1 MRMPF
6 KQWLTL
12 GVTLSLLIV
21 LPGCWD
27 YASINTR
34 TAVMGV
40 GIDPTKDPGK
50 FEVTIQFPLLGK
62 TPTSGQ
68 TTNPGDT
75 SSYQNVSTEAVSLA
89 EAFHNLQRKMDREID
104 TSELRA
110 IVVNEKLSGE
120 LMGSAISQFMRLP
133 RMNRLAY
140 LLVTPER
147 AKKILSTNVSD
158 AAPMDFVDRTFKVRQ
173 QGYVIRR
180 ELWQY
185 WRDTTQLGV
194 VPVIPIVKTEPT
206 SASGSDALVF
216 GGVCVY
222 QNNERLFTLSKKETF
237 YLNLLMGKVRGMS
250 FDVPMGEST
259 VTLTEVRAKNR
270 VRCTKAGNTIVLSD
284 RIQVVGS
291 LAKPVDPAAKPI
303 PPTDVIKLEFGISSY
318 LTEQLTAT
326 LQKLQESKA
335 DTVGFGRYYLQFHP
349 EDEQKLRQTWGDMF
363 AHAKPS
369 IAVHVQII
377 SKGVLI

>member
-6 KQWLTL
+6 KQWLTV
-12 GVTLSLLIV
+12 GVTVSLLIF

-40 GIDPTKDPGK
+40 GIDPAEDPGK

-62 TPTSGQ
+62 TPSSGQ
-68 TTNPGDT
+68 TTNPSDT
-75 SSYQNVSTEAVSLA
+75 SSYQNLTIEAVSLA

-104 TSELRA
+104 TSEVRA
-110 IVVNEKLSGE
+110 IVINENLSGE
-120 LMGSAISQFMRLP
+120 LMDSAISQLIRLP

-194 VPVIPIVKTEPT
+194 LPVIPIVQTEPS
-206 SASGSDALVF
+206 SASRSDALVF
-216 GGVCVY
+216 GGVCIY
-222 QNNERLFTLSKKETF
+222 QNNQRLFTLNKKETF
-237 YLNLLMGKVRGMS
+237 YLNLLTGKVRGMS
-250 FDVPMGEST
+250 FDVPIGKST
-259 VTLTEVRAKNR
+259 VTLTDVRAKSR
-270 VRCTKAGNTIVLSD
+270 VRCTKVGNTIVLSD
-284 RIQVVGS
+284 QIQVVGS
-291 LAKPVDPAAKPI
+291 LAKIVDPSPKPI
-303 PPTDVIKLEFGISSY
+303 PPTDVIKLESEISSY
-318 LTEQLTAT
+318 LTEQLTST
-326 LQKLQESKA
+326 IQKLEESKA

-349 EDEQKLRQTWGDMF
+349 EDEQKLRQSWGDMF

-369 IAVHVQII
+369 ITVHVQIT